1 MRAVGFHRHLP
12 ISDPQSLV
20 DLEIPVPVAVGR
32 DLLVKVE
39 AVAVNPVDT
48 KVRAGTGNPAEPD
61 PRILGWDAAGVVEA
75 AGPDCSLFHPGDAV
89 FYAGSIIRQ
98 GCNSEYHLV
107 DERIVGHKP
116 RRLSFSEAAALPLTA
131 ITAWE
136 ALFDRMHVSPNGDHG
151 GRSLLILGGAGGV
164 GSIAIQIAKRV
175 TKLKVIATASRP
187 ASREWCLKLGADAVV
202 DHSRD
207 LAAQLR
213 DIGEPLVNYVLCCN
227 DTDRYFAT
235 MAAILAPQ
243 GAVCTIVRTRQP
255 HDLAPLMDKS
265 GVFAWEFMFTR
276 PKYGTPD
283 MVAQH
288 ELLET
293 VADLVDTG
301 ALVTTVGK
309 LLGRINA
316 QNLRTAHRMLEEG
329 HTIGKLVLE
338 GF

>member
-1 MRAVGFHRHLP
+1 MKAVGLHRHLP

-20 DLEIPVPVAVGR
+20 DLDIPVPAAAGR

-48 KVRAGTGNPAEPD
+48 KVRTGTGKPAEPD

-75 AGPDCSLFHPGDAV
+75 TGPDCSLFGRGDAV
-89 FYAGSIIRQ
+89 YYAGSIIRQ

-116 RRLSFSEAAALPLTA
+116 RRLSFPEAAALPLTA

-136 ALFDRMHVSPNGDHG
+136 ALFDRMHVSRKGDDQ
-151 GRSLLILGGAGGV
+151 GRSLLVLGGAGGV

-175 TKLKVIATASRP
+175 ARLKVIATASRP
-187 ASREWCLKLGADAVV
+187 ESREWCLKLGADAVV

-207 LAAQLR
+207 LPTQLR
-213 DIGEPLVNYVLCCN
+213 EMGEPLVNYILCCN

-235 MAAILAPQ
+235 MAAVLAPQ
-243 GAVCTIVRTRQP
+243 GAICTIVRTRQAQ
-255 HDLAPLMDKS
+255 DLAPLMDKS

-276 PKYGTPD
+276 PRYGTPD
-283 MVAQH
+283 MIAQH
-288 ELLET
+288 QLLET
-293 VADLVDTG
+293 VAELVDAGT
-301 ALVTTVGK
+301 LVTTVGK
-309 LLGRINA
+309 SLGRINA
-316 QNLRTAHRMLEEG
+316 QNLRTAHQMLEQG